1 MTTDA
6 RRPRG
11 RSRAEELEPPL
22 IDLPFGDIA
31 GVLEP
36 LQLRNAGEQIADRL
50 VTAIALG
57 EFVPGQRLPTERE
70 LSTMLGVSRTSVR
83 EALHRLVGAGYLE
96 IQRGRNGG
104 AYVRESWGP
113 ASASMIRRT
122 LAPHWKDFEW
132 LFDLRTLVEALIA
145 RVAARRH
152 DASDAQSIRAATQA
166 YVDAGDDREASRAGD
181 QALHTAI
188 AAATQNPYLAALSR
202 QIRAQVSLGFQ
213 AEPYS
218 REIRATAIE
227 QHAGLVEAVL
237 ARKDDLAAEL
247 AAEHFSLTEA
257 ALRRLLERVQ
267 REERA

>member
-1 MTTDA
+1 LSTDA
-6 RRPRG
+6 P
-11 RSRAEELEPPL
+11 RSRRAGKEELEPPL

-36 LQLRNAGEQIADRL
+36 LQLRNAAEQIADRL

-57 EFVPGQRLPTERE
+57 EFVPGQRLPSERE
-70 LSTMLGVSRTSVR
+70 LSAMLGVNRTSVR

-96 IQRGRNGG
+96 IQRGRTGG
-104 AYVRESWGP
+104 AYVLESWGP
-113 ASASMIRRT
+113 GSASMIRRT

-132 LFDLRTLVEALIA
+132 LFDLRTHVEALIA
-145 RVAARRH
+145 RVAARRYEPA
-152 DASDAQSIRAATQA
+152 DGRAITAAAQA

-188 AAATQNPYLAALSR
+188 AGATQNPYLAALSR

-218 REIRATAIE
+218 KEIRATAID
-227 QHAGLVEAVL
+227 QHWGLVEAVL
-237 ARKDDLAAEL
+237 ARREDMAAQL
-247 AAEHFSLTEA
+247 AAEHFSLTED
-257 ALRRLLERVQ
+257 ALRRLLERVE
-267 REERA
+267 REEPE

>member
-1 MTTDA
+1 MT
-6 RRPRG
+6 P
-11 RSRAEELEPPL
+11 EPPV
-22 IDLPFGDIA
+22 IDLPFGDLE

-36 LQLRNAGEQIADRL
+36 LQLRNAAEQIADRL

-70 LSTMLGVSRTSVR
+70 LSAMLSVSRTSVR

-96 IQRGRNGG
+96 IQRGRSGG
-104 AYVRESWGP
+104 AYVLESWGP
-113 ASASMIRRT
+113 GSATMIRRT

-132 LFDLRTLVEALIA
+132 LFDLRTLVEGLIA

-152 DASDAQSIRAATQA
+152 EPADAEAIQAAAQA
-166 YVDAGDDREASRAGD
+166 YVDAGDDRETSRVGD

-188 AAATQNPYLAALSR
+188 AGATQNPYLARLSN

-213 AEPYS
+213 AEAYS
-218 REIRATAIE
+218 REIRATAIQ
-227 QHAGLVEAVL
+227 QHGALVATIL
-237 ARKDDLAAEL
+237 ARDDELAARL
-247 AAEHFSLTEA
+247 AAEHFSLTEE

-267 REERA
+267 REEGK